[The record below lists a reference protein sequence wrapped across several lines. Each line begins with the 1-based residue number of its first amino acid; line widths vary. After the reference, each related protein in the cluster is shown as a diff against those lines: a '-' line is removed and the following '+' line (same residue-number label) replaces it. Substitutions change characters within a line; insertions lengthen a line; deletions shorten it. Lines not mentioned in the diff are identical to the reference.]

1 MARVQDIGQVVGSLK
16 LSIILPLFTLGNLES
31 SKYPGL
37 LNRYVMNDPL
47 ITNASIRSLEK
58 EMVEEEGRLQTL
70 QRHGQV
76 SDLPLTLLAA
86 QRAATGGYTPTPA
99 SSGTVPPP
107 KPPQPSVPQDMSKD
121 KATPEYPLS

>member
-1 MARVQDIGQVVGSLK
+1 MLEHLLYLVRSTSVAAKMKAVRDLVALEQSSHESGGVYMVRVQDIDQVVGSLK
-16 LSIILPLFTLGNLES
+16 LSKILPLFALANLES

-37 LNRYVMNDPL
+37 LNRYVNDPL

-76 SDLPLTLLAA
+76 PDLPSAL
-86 QRAATGGYTPTPA
+86 PA
-99 SSGTVPPP
+99 V
-107 KPPQPSVPQDMSKD
+107 Q
-121 KATPEYPLS
+121 